1 MPALLTRTSM
11 RPDRPRTA
19 LTARVTEAASS
30 TSRATRRIGSFSA
43 STAAV
48 SSVAVAGLRTPAC
61 TSWPSRAK
69 WSAVAR
75 PMPLLLPVI
84 RTTDMRP
91 LYQIRRPRTA
101 SELSAPHRDDGH
113 PDPERPA
120 GRGPGQ
126 SRRVRQLEGD
136 PGDPFGSG
144 ADGRDP
150 ARAARAQAGRQDLH
164 AGGAPARGL
173 TVSIA

>member
-1 MPALLTRTSM
+1 MGPPPPMPALLTRTSM

-30 TSRATRRIGSFSA
+30 TSRAPRRIGSFSA

-113 PDPERPA
+113 PDPEGHHALSERLA
-120 GRGPGQ
+120 GRRY
-126 SRRVRQLEGD
+126 RRSDVLDASHTGRVELVRIMTSAHRRRPMKILPLAE
-136 PGDPFGSG
+136 
-144 ADGRDP
+144 
-150 ARAARAQAGRQDLH
+150 
-164 AGGAPARGL
+164 
-173 TVSIA
+173 VK